1 MTNEQQLYLE
11 TFALYQEC
19 GAKFTMDE
27 LASRLSISKKTLYE
41 LVRSKEDLVLKALLY
56 YFDLVAAEQ
65 DAIRADVSLNALQ
78 KLERLLCV
86 VPQLPLRD
94 YRMRELKKSFPDAY
108 QLLNRWLETGWEKT
122 FAVLDAAKAEGFI
135 EEIDN
140 TLFSKLYAYSME
152 GLMLERDSMSTAD
165 FIEIQRRAVA
175 MLLGGVCTQAG
186 RRQIGSAL

>member
-1 MTNEQQLYLE
+1 MTSEQQLYLE

-27 LASRLSISKKTLYE
+27 LANRLSISKKTLYE
-41 LVRSKEDLVLKALLY
+41 LVRSKEDLVQKALLY

-65 DAIRADVSLNALQ
+65 DAIRTDAALNALQ

-86 VPQLPLRD
+86 VPRLPLRD
-94 YRMRELKKSFPDAY
+94 YRMRELKKSFPDSY

-122 FAVLDAAKAEGFI
+122 FSVLDAAKAEGFV

-140 TLFSKLYAYSME
+140 ALFSKLYAYSME
-152 GLMLERDSMSTAD
+152 GLMLERDNMSTAD

-186 RRQIGSAL
+186 RLQVGSAH

>member
-1 MTNEQQLYLE
+1 MTSEQQLYLE

-27 LASRLSISKKTLYE
+27 LANRLSISKKTLYE
-41 LVRSKEDLVLKALLY
+41 LVRSKEDLVQKALLY

-65 DAIRADVSLNALQ
+65 EAIRANTALNALQ

-86 VPQLPLRD
+86 VPRLPLRD

-122 FAVLDAAKAEGFI
+122 FSVLDAAKAEGFV

-140 TLFSKLYAYSME
+140 GLFSKLYAYSME

-186 RRQIGSAL
+186 RRQIGSAH